1 MRARRVAGDFSSGGV
16 FSYGPLVCDSG
27 WEWST
32 LIFSFLHSRYDQKR
46 CGENSVAPSTRR
58 RLSFFRTRL
67 RQTAKGYLSDLCRAD
82 RAPHVGATTHG
93 ARDPGF
99 GAAAGRTGGD
109 PSLLGA
115 ETRLAS
121 GVTRR
126 RVCVLRK
133 CARIF
138 VFYIGTRQ
146 TDRAFDRRRRLNA
159 NGFTE
164 SE

>member
-1 MRARRVAGDFSSGGV
+1 
-16 FSYGPLVCDSG
+16 
-27 WEWST
+27 
-32 LIFSFLHSRYDQKR
+32 
-46 CGENSVAPSTRR
+46 
-58 RLSFFRTRL
+58 
-67 RQTAKGYLSDLCRAD
+67 
-82 RAPHVGATTHG
+82 
-93 ARDPGF
+93 
-99 GAAAGRTGGD
+99 
-109 PSLLGA
+109 
-115 ETRLAS
+115 
-121 GVTRR
+121 VTRR